1 MPSLGDFTV
10 DRNNAKYVLGSS
22 GTLVA
27 VPADEP
33 AFEFNPDGSYKGLLV
48 EPAATN
54 LATYS
59 DDFNSVG
66 WSLLDGNSQV
76 TSDAAVSPD
85 GTTNA
90 DKLEASNTSSVQ
102 KILRKTYSSS
112 GENTFSIYAKAAEL
126 SYLHI
131 DFSDI
136 RSAIFDITAGSGSV
150 VSSTGSTYASIEDVG
165 NGWYRCIVTTTLN
178 STFIDVQ
185 LYNGTTITF
194 SASIGDGVYIWGAQL
209 EAGPIATSY
218 IPTSGSTVQR
228 VKDDINLSPAA
239 SLIGQNE
246 GTLYVEVDWRL
257 ATGTGQY
264 LLSANDVVGNNRIA
278 IYNQNSPVNLQ
289 MLAVANNVTLTN
301 QGESS
306 TAYSGIQKIAFAY
319 KTNDFELYRNGSSIS
334 SDTTGGLAALA
345 TLPNID
351 LGQNYGALGQANMW
365 IRAFALYRKRLSDS
379 ECEALTTL

>member
-1 MPSLGDFTV
+1 MAQFGDFTV
-10 DRNNAKYVLGSS
+10 DRNSTKYVLGSG
-22 GTLVA
+22 GTIISYA
-27 VPADEP
+27 TDEP
-33 AFEFNPDGSYKGLLV
+33 AFEFNADGSYKGLLV

-218 IPTSGSTVQR
+218 IPTTTASVTR
-228 VKDDINLSPAA
+228 VKDDITQTSAS
-239 SLIGQNE
+239 SLIGQTE
-246 GTLYVEVDWRL
+246 GTLYLEVDWRY
-257 ATGTGQY
+257 ATGTFQF
-264 LLSANDVVGNNRIA
+264 LIDVNSTGNQIA
-278 IYNQNSPVNLQ
+278 IYNDNSALIK
-289 MLAVANNVTLTN
+289 MRAVANLVSATD
-301 QGESS
+301 QGVSS
-306 TAYSGIQKIAFAY
+306 SGYSGIQKIAFAY
-319 KTNDFELYRNGSSIS
+319 KTDDFELYRNGSSIS
-334 SDTTGGLAALA
+334 SDTSGSLAALG
-345 TLPNID
+345 TVTDID
-351 LGQNYGALGQANMW
+351 LGQQGNQNLQANMW
-365 IRAFALYRKRLSDS
+365 IRAVALYPKRLSDA
-379 ECEALTTL
+379 EAQALTTL

>member
-10 DRNNAKYVLGSS
+10 DRNNTKYVLGSS

-257 ATGTGQY
+257 ATGKTQFICRIDSSVDGGVLAY
-264 LLSANDVVGNNRIA
+264 VRADAN
-278 IYNQNSPVNLQ
+278 YNVIRFQLQ
-289 MLAVANNVTLTN
+289 EDSGVARVIDT
-301 QGESS
+301 GESS
-306 TAYSGIQKIAFAY
+306 DITGIQKIAFAY
-319 KTNDFELYRNGSSIS
+319 ASADSKFAINGTTYTPSTNNAFAFTE
-334 SDTTGGLAALA
+334 
-345 TLPNID
+345 TLDRIFFNSGNQTNQP
-351 LGQNYGALGQANMW
+351 NMW
-365 IRAFALYRKRLSDS
+365 IRAVALYKTRLTNDQL
-379 ECEALTTL
+379 ADLTS

>member
-10 DRNNAKYVLGSS
+10 DRNNTKYVLGSS

-264 LLSANDVVGNNRIA
+264 LLSANDEVGNNRIA

-334 SDTTGGLAALA
+334 SDPTGGLAALA